1 MTSSVAQV
9 AKSDFVEQIS
19 TIRFR
24 RFLLE
29 QDKRRGPTGNAHHQ
43 VDFRS
48 VNKTFSFTDLLG
60 LDFWW
65 HCLPSRTGRSFGVP
79 SQVYRTEPGLD
90 VVHLP
95 VPFSLCLSLTSTP
108 PRSVVHLNHVIG
120 ASPSNQSFMY
130 I

>member
-29 QDKRRGPTGNAHHQ
+29 QDKGRGPTGNAHHQ

-60 LDFWW
+60 LDF
-65 HCLPSRTGRSFGVP
+65 GRSFGVP